1 MIKILHSADW
11 HMDAP
16 LRGFSPQQRQTLRQQ
31 MLRLPGMIADLCIRE
46 GCDLVLLAGD
56 VFDGDYTREGY
67 EAVYRALARMGVPVF
82 ISPGN
87 HDPYRENSPW
97 VREPWPENVRIFTK
111 PELQSFRIPQLQCR
125 VYGAAFT
132 GMDCPGLLAGFQA
145 RCDEPHALLVVHGD
159 PTAAA
164 SPYNPITPAQIRDAG
179 VDYAALGHI
188 HAGGQFAAGAAVC
201 AWPGCPMGHGFDET
215 GPKGVLIA
223 EISDAV
229 RLRFAPLDVPR
240 FYEERIDV
248 GSDPAAAIA
257 AALPK
262 ERDFCRLRLV
272 GETNADMAQILRQF
286 ANYPNL
292 TLLDETVAAVDL
304 WENAGSD
311 SFEGVFFRILR
322 DAARAETGENR
333 QTLEL
338 AAKIARRILQ
348 GREVELP

>member
-16 LRGFSPQQRQTLRQQ
+16 LRSFSPPQRRRLREY
-31 MLRLPGMIADLCIRE
+31 MLRLPGMIADLCVRE

-67 EAVYRALARMGVPVF
+67 EAVYRALARMAVPVF

-87 HDPYRENSPW
+87 HDPYCASSPW
-97 VREPWPENVRIFTK
+97 VREVWPENVRIFTK
-111 PELQSFRIPQLQCR
+111 AELQSFSIPQLQCR

-145 RCDEPHALLVVHGD
+145 RCSERYALLVVHGD

-188 HAGGQFAAGAAVC
+188 HAGGQFAAGAAMC

-215 GPKGVLIA
+215 GTKGVLIA
-223 EISDAV
+223 EAADSV
-229 RLRFAPLDVPR
+229 RLRFVPLEVPR
-240 FYEERIDV
+240 FFDKRIEA

-257 AALPK
+257 SALPGG
-262 ERDFCRLRLV
+262 RDFCRIRLT
-272 GETNADMAQILRQF
+272 GETGADMAQVLRQF
-286 ANYPNL
+286 SDYPNV
-292 TLLDETVAAVDL
+292 TLLDETVPVTDL

-322 DAARAETGENR
+322 DSAREQTGEAAE
-333 QTLEL
+333 TLEL